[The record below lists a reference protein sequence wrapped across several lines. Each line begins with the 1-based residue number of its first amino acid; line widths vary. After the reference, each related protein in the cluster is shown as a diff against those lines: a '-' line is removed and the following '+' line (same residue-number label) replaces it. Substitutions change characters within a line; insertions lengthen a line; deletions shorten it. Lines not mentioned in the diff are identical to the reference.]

1 MLQFS
6 YLGKLLRS
14 WRRSPAPLT
23 PVLQGLHPSV
33 FLSTHMGL
41 PPARFF
47 LNSTYHCLGELRGLL
62 INTYLVLILSVQN
75 VADMQKALGR
85 WKEGTKKMKDFKVM
99 IQSRRT
105 WGSSHIPQYAY
116 IENSLGYRLSHHF
129 SSINQSE
136 ISNTIHSF
144 IHSLSLYWGC
154 AGPPNLRIECVYVI
168 VWTSQIIMGFSYC

>member
-6 YLGKLLRS
+6 YSGKLFRS
-14 WRRSPAPLT
+14 WSRSPASLT

-47 LNSTYHCLGELRGLL
+47 LNSTHHCLGELRGLL

-75 VADMQKALGR
+75 VEDMQKALGW
-85 WKEGTKKMKDFKVM
+85 WKERMKKMKDFKVM
-99 IQSRRT
+99 SQSRRT
-105 WGSSHIPQYAY
+105 WGSSHVPQYAY
-116 IENSLGYRLSHHF
+116 IEYSLGYRLSHHF
-129 SSINQSE
+129 SSMNQSE

-144 IHSLSLYWGC
+144 IQPL
-154 AGPPNLRIECVYVI
+154 LRLCRASESEDRMCVCDCMNI
-168 VWTSQIIMGFSYC
+168 TDHHGLQLLLH